1 MKKIIVTGGAG
12 FLGANLCRKLLREQS
27 DAEVVCI
34 DNFFTGRE
42 CNIEDLQQ
50 NARFSVLR
58 HDIVNAFTSKELEQ
72 LKGVQEI
79 YNLACPASPPH
90 YQADPVHTTMTS
102 VLVIYHMLEL
112 ARTEGARILQAS
124 TSEVYGE
131 PQVHPQ
137 VESYRGNVNCDGIR
151 ACYDEGKRCAESLMF
166 DYHRMYGVE
175 TKIIRIFNT
184 YGPGMDSKDGRV
196 VSNFILECLKGEP
209 ITIYGDGSQTRSLC
223 YVDDL
228 LEGMVRMMMS
238 EEGFT
243 GPVNLGNPEEQTIKK
258 IAERI
263 RRLTKS
269 TSEIIYQPLPKDDP
283 TQRRPDITLASEKLD
298 WQPKVT
304 AEEGLKK
311 TIAYFSDILV

>member
-90 YQADPVHTTMTS
+90 YQANPVHTTMTG
-102 VLVIYHMLEL
+102 VLGIYHMLEP

>member
-1 MKKIIVTGGAG
+1 
-12 FLGANLCRKLLREQS
+12 
-27 DAEVVCI
+27 
-34 DNFFTGRE
+34 
-42 CNIEDLQQ
+42 
-50 NARFSVLR
+50 
-58 HDIVNAFTSKELEQ
+58 
-72 LKGVQEI
+72 
-79 YNLACPASPPH
+79 
-90 YQADPVHTTMTS
+90 MTS
-102 VLVIYHMLEL
+102 VLGIYHMLEL